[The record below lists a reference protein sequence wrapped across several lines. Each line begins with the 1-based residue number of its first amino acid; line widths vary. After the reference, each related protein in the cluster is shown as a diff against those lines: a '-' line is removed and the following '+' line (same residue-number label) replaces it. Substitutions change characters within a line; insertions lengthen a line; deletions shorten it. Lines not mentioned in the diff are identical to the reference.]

1 MDKESMIHDFAYYKR
16 TIETIYKRYY
26 QKMLMGLTILLV
38 VAGMLF
44 YVGASKSIV
53 GMSMV
58 LILGS
63 IGFVVNRYKTLP
75 RFMEDEEAFTSLA
88 ELSEDSNYY
97 YIPKEQL
104 KFSKK
109 HSRNLTSQKR
119 GITFFI
125 GVQPFNIF
133 NPVYIRYYDML
144 EMTYTEKFKLTKNN
158 VSYARS
164 RWKYR
169 MKSWVAAIPAV
180 LFFVYLFFFRLSFIG
195 SAIMRMISAIF

>member
-1 MDKESMIHDFAYYKR
+1 MDKESMIHDFAYYRR

-26 QKMLMGLTILLV
+26 QKMLIGLTILLV
-38 VAGMLF
+38 GVGMLF
-44 YVGASKSIV
+44 YGGASKRIV

-75 RFMEDEEAFTSLA
+75 HFMEDEEAFASLA

-125 GVQPFNIF
+125 GVQPFKIF

-158 VSYARS
+158 VSFARS

-169 MKSWVAAIPAV
+169 MKAWVAAIPAV